1 MHTHFRR
8 GGKDF
13 ILIID
18 EPDIY
23 LHPDLQR
30 KLLHGVREKFGQFL
44 LATHAIEI
52 INEADSNELISINS
66 DFKAGKRINSEAEFS
81 SLYQYIGS
89 GSNAD
94 FAKIAR
100 ARKVI
105 FVEGKDAKIL
115 RKMANRFDLKTLAD
129 VQNIPIIQ
137 LGGFSEW
144 KKAANA
150 VWAFKNVLEL
160 TVDSFCLFDRD
171 YKSQAEID
179 QFLNEL
185 KTEELSC
192 RVFFRK
198 EIENYLIEPGLIHKA
213 IQRRHKSNDYKTL
226 SCSLSEVETIFADI
240 ADEMKHHVSSQLC
253 AGALKWAKKCG
264 SKEDESSIIKR
275 ENKSFETKWKET
287 HNRIAMVP
295 GKELLAEMNTQLIA
309 RAVGS
314 VTPFMVIDQ
323 MQAGERYDDLR
334 DVLYVLEEFCSK

>member
-1 MHTHFRR
+1 M
-8 GGKDF
+8 
-13 ILIID
+13 
-18 EPDIY
+18 
-23 LHPDLQR
+23 
-30 KLLHGVREKFGQFL
+30 
-44 LATHAIEI
+44 
-52 INEADSNELISINS
+52 
-66 DFKAGKRINSEAEFS
+66 
-81 SLYQYIGS
+81 
-89 GSNAD
+89 
-94 FAKIAR
+94 
-100 ARKVI
+100 
-105 FVEGKDAKIL
+105 
-115 RKMANRFDLKTLAD
+115 
-129 VQNIPIIQ
+129 
-137 LGGFSEW
+137 
-144 KKAANA
+144 
-150 VWAFKNVLEL
+150 
-160 TVDSFCLFDRD
+160 
-171 YKSQAEID
+171 
-179 QFLNEL
+179 
-185 KTEELSC
+185 
-192 RVFFRK
+192 FFRK